1 MARGGRK
8 TPPPPNRTPIVTRS
22 HSQDNIAPQTTTT
35 STEDPQITVEP
46 TTPNPTGGD
55 IQEIFR
61 QSLIKSHKAFASL
74 RQPHRPWSQP
84 LDFSEVRE
92 QLGDIDPTVNPTDS
106 NTNPAAGGSGIPPSP
121 PPSPPPS
128 SPSSSGG
135 DSSSDEGNPPSRPP
149 TPTTPMAN
157 QNNPA
162 RPWLDQDA
170 VAVPGSQHPLPKH
183 PEKWL
188 TKFDPDSKQVA
199 EDHIMKFMLD
209 IRLRNVEHE
218 DVVCRL
224 FPSTFEGNASTWYFS
239 QQPRTIASWE
249 KFESIFLEKFG
260 DGKPLEVLVM
270 DLSNLKMNAKEKVK
284 DFNQRFLTLKN
295 RIPTDSMPVESLVIA
310 YYTKALHQNIAIW
323 VKRSKKETLV
333 EAFEEA
339 TQIEKD
345 ILSLKYSS
353 SNETENTSSS
363 KKKIEILPRPTQN
376 KTQPENS
383 ELENL
388 TKVVQ
393 KLSNQVIDIKRSTEE
408 SSSSKGPYR
417 PPFGK
422 PFQTNRPNSNPEGM
436 NLESLQY
443 DLQSILGAQ
452 DNLIPPDFPQEEVEQ
467 ETTQEEESSP
477 NIFGH
482 LSDSIFQANFETV
495 HPYNTR
501 SKAANKPPADNTTT
515 LPSIPSKSVETKQT
529 NAGPKL
535 DYDVVKDLKKL
546 RANIS
551 IYELLKFPFL
561 LQKMLQNISD
571 NRKNGNSN
579 GSKVEQSKVPQKSS
593 TKDNPG
599 SHDKG
604 SLPVSN
610 VNNVNNNV
618 HNVKV
623 VKENASKK
631 PQATT
636 LSTRKN
642 VPPFLLTFE
651 IFNKNVHNC
660 MVDSGASSN
669 VMPWSVCQK
678 INAKVEPS
686 SLKIIQLDRTAVKV
700 MGELKNVLIRLSSNP
715 KVHQFIDII
724 VVDIPEVYGMF
735 LSRDWSE
742 QLHGYF
748 ATDWSHLWLPEN
760 GKPNKIRVNRERYL
774 KFMVRDLNDPNE
786 PYTPPADSPEVQ
798 GTNTYFGNFMAEV
811 SPINNP
817 QQQSEIKEFT
827 QPTTSFQKTCKPDK
841 NQICSLYFDGS
852 KSKEGAGTGCI
863 IIDPAGNKTLLAC
876 RLEFECNNNLQN
888 MRLYYK
894 VSEKP

>member
-22 HSQDNIAPQTTTT
+22 RSQDNIPPQTATT
-35 STEDPQITVEP
+35 STEYPQITVEP
-46 TTPNPTGGD
+46 ATPNPTGGD
-55 IQEIFR
+55 TQEIFR

-92 QLGDIDPTVNPTDS
+92 QLGDLDPTVNPTDS
-106 NTNPAAGGSGIPPSP
+106 NTNSATGGSGIPPSP
-121 PPSPPPS
+121 PHSSPPS

-135 DSSSDEGNPPSRPP
+135 DSSSDEGNPPSHPP

-162 RPWLDQDA
+162 RPWLDQDV
-170 VAVPGSQHPLPKH
+170 VAVPRPQHPLPKH

-188 TKFDPDSKQVA
+188 TKFDPDSKWTA

-209 IRLRNVEHE
+209 IRLHNVEHE

-224 FPSTFEGNASTWYFS
+224 FPYTFEGNASTWYFA
-239 QQPRTIASWE
+239 QQPRTITSWE

-260 DGKPLEVLVM
+260 DGKPPEVLVM

-295 RIPTDSMPVESLVIA
+295 RIPTDSMPAESLVIS
-310 YYTKALHQNIAIW
+310 YYTKALHQSITIW
-323 VKRSKKETLV
+323 VKRSKKATLV

-345 ILSLKYSS
+345 ILSLKDSS
-353 SNETENTSSS
+353 SNETENTASS
-363 KKKIEILPRPTQN
+363 KKKIEILPRPIQN
-376 KTQPENS
+376 KAQPENS

-393 KLSNQVIDIKRSTEE
+393 KLSNQVVDIKRSTEE
-408 SSSSKGPYR
+408 ASSSKGPYR
-417 PPFGK
+417 PPFRK
-422 PFQTNRPNSNPEGM
+422 PFQTNRPNPNPEGM

-443 DLQSILGAQ
+443 ALQSILGAQ
-452 DNLIPPDFPQEEVEQ
+452 DDLIPPDFPQEEVEQ
-467 ETTQEEESSP
+467 ETTQEEEPSS

-501 SKAANKPPADNTTT
+501 SKAANKPPADNITT

-529 NAGPKL
+529 DDGPKL
-535 DYDVVKDLKKL
+535 DYDVVEDLKKL
-546 RANIS
+546 RDNIS

-571 NRKNGNSN
+571 NSKNGNSN
-579 GSKVEQSKVPQKSS
+579 GSKVGQSKIPQKSS
-593 TKDNPG
+593 TKGNPV

-604 SLPVSN
+604 SLPVPN
-610 VNNVNNNV
+610 VNSVNNNI
-618 HNVKV
+618 HNVSNSDKV
-623 VKENASKK
+623 VEEKASKK

-636 LSTRKN
+636 SNTRKN

-651 IFNKNVHNC
+651 IFNRNVHNC

-678 INAKVEPS
+678 INAEVEPS
-686 SLKIIQLDRTAVKV
+686 SLKITQLDRTDVKV

-735 LSRDWSE
+735 FSRDWSE
-742 QLHGYF
+742 
-748 ATDWSHLWLPEN
+748 
-760 GKPNKIRVNRERYL
+760 
-774 KFMVRDLNDPNE
+774 
-786 PYTPPADSPEVQ
+786 
-798 GTNTYFGNFMAEV
+798 
-811 SPINNP
+811 
-817 QQQSEIKEFT
+817 
-827 QPTTSFQKTCKPDK
+827 
-841 NQICSLYFDGS
+841 
-852 KSKEGAGTGCI
+852 
-863 IIDPAGNKTLLAC
+863 
-876 RLEFECNNNLQN
+876 
-888 MRLYYK
+888 
-894 VSEKP
+894 